1 VNEIASW
8 LLALLPA
15 PLAAGYL
22 APLIARSRLRPPAA
36 LFWPLSVGL
45 GIGLFTNALTLV
57 AFAGLTTA
65 RLWLILAA
73 LWSTN
78 ALWGKWP
85 HVGLSPAEWW
95 RKLRQGQC
103 GAWVGLAGAAILLVV
118 LAQASYYPFT
128 GDDEISRYAYFARL
142 ILEKGKMI
150 GDVRGYPPLLPAAYT
165 STFFAAG
172 DIREQ
177 AAKMY
182 PVLIAAMTVWATYA
196 LALCWFGQ
204 RAAVAAAL
212 TLAATPLFMHWAPVG
227 YVDIASGLY
236 FVLCAF
242 ALEIWRER
250 LEPGWALLSGVLG
263 GLALWTK
270 QAGFAVLPIMGLL
283 VLIQFVR
290 KWIRAEPEEAQRV
303 LTHGLLM
310 LAAAFASGGWWYLR
324 NALYDGWGGAVPDAG
339 LYHLLTAPR
348 RPLQLIPF
356 AGNLL
361 DFGWLTAP
369 LYIAGLGWA
378 AIALRKPTV
387 RRALLWCAPYTVF
400 WWWRFSFDTRFLLA
414 VLPFYAVLVGGAA
427 KAAWR
432 RVEAATPS
440 RNRLFLCAI
449 VSLSLAMAGIL
460 QAQLGGIIQWAT
472 NPGASY
478 AQRLTRA
485 KGDLYPTVQFMQTHI
500 DPTTNIHSTDARIRY
515 YLIDRPITVGYPN
528 MTSLQEDDVFVVGSW
543 SESVYNKLGLHDSPL
558 PHLSDAQLFEQ
569 IYASPA
575 GNLTAFRVLSP

>member
-1 VNEIASW
+1 MSEIASW

-36 LFWPLSVGL
+36 LLWPLSVGL
-45 GIGLFTNALTLV
+45 GIGLFTSALTLV

-73 LWSTN
+73 LWSAS

-85 HVGLSPAEWW
+85 RVGLSPAEWW
-95 RKLRQGQC
+95 RTLRQGQC
-103 GAWVGLAGAAILLVV
+103 GAWVGLAGGAILLVV

-150 GDVRGYPPLLPAAYT
+150 AEVRGYPPLLPAAYA

-196 LALCWFGQ
+196 LALRWFGQ
-204 RAAVAAAL
+204 RAAAAAAL
-212 TLAATPLFMHWAPVG
+212 TLAATPLFMHWAPVA

-250 LEPGWALLSGVLG
+250 LEPGWALLSGVLAG
-263 GLALWTK
+263 VALWTK

-290 KWIRAEPEEAQRV
+290 KWTRAEPEEARRALV
-303 LTHGLLM
+303 HGLLM
-310 LAAAFASGGWWYLR
+310 LAAAFAFGGWWYLR

-348 RPLQLIPF
+348 RPMQLIPF
-356 AGNLL
+356 VGNFL
-361 DFGWLTAP
+361 DFGRLTAP
-369 LYIAGLGWA
+369 LYIAGMGWA

-400 WWWRFSFDTRFLLA
+400 WWWRFSFDARFLLA

-427 KAAWR
+427 TAAR
-432 RVEAATPS
+432 RHVEAVVPS
-440 RNRLFLCAI
+440 RIRLFICAI
-449 VSLSLAMAGIL
+449 ASLSLATVGIF
-460 QAQLGGIIQWAT
+460 QAQLGGIIQWVT
-472 NPGASY
+472 NPSASY

-485 KGDLYPTVQFMQTHI
+485 KGDLYPTAQFLQTHVE
-500 DPTTNIHSTDARIRY
+500 PETTIRSTDARLRY
-515 YLIDRPITVGYPN
+515 YLPQHPIVVGYPD

-543 SESVYNKLGLHDSPL
+543 SESVYNKLGLRNSPL
-558 PHLSDAQLFEQ
+558 PHLGDARLFEQ
-569 IYASPA
+569 IYTGPA
-575 GNLTAFRVLSP
+575 GKLTAFRVHSP